1 MTRFAVRG
9 VARRIASPPR
19 EAGAHEPLLAC
30 RKLSVGYGDLAA
42 ARDLDLEVA
51 AGEIVAMVGP
61 NGAGKTTTLLTL
73 VGELKPISGEVA
85 WNGAVSPAPLHVWAR
100 RGIAFIPEERSV
112 CSGMSGTD
120 NLRVAGVSVA
130 DALRVFPELEP
141 VLAKRAGLLSGGQQQ
156 MLTLARAI
164 ARKPRLIVVDEL
176 SQGLA
181 PIIADR
187 LVTSLR
193 AYADGGGAVLV
204 VEQNLRRAL
213 TVSDRFYVLTPGG
226 LVMAGKS
233 RDYDDRLNLIET
245 QLLPS

>member
-1 MTRFAVRG
+1 
-9 VARRIASPPR
+9 
-19 EAGAHEPLLAC
+19 
-30 RKLSVGYGDLAA
+30 
-42 ARDLDLEVA
+42 
-51 AGEIVAMVGP
+51 
-61 NGAGKTTTLLTL
+61 
-73 VGELKPISGEVA
+73 
-85 WNGAVSPAPLHVWAR
+85 
-100 RGIAFIPEERSV
+100 
-112 CSGMSGTD
+112 MSGAD
-120 NLRVAGVSVA
+120 NLRVAGVSGA
-130 DALRVFPELEP
+130 DALRVFPDLEP

-164 ARKPRLIVVDEL
+164 ARKPRLIIVDEL

-233 RDYDDRLNLIET
+233 RDYADQLHLIEA